1 MDPYEFTQTM
11 SEEPHQEDQSDLKK
25 LEQDLA
31 PTAADYYGVLN
42 ISRKATED
50 EIKEAYKKLC
60 RFFHPDKHTDE
71 SKKKMAES
79 RFQVIQNAY
88 EVLCDP
94 AKRVIYDTYGEEG
107 LNASWDVGPRYK
119 TPEELREE
127 YEKNARQKRE
137 LDLENLVRSKAEFQ
151 LTMDAT
157 QVFDP
162 YEPPVFVGFGQT
174 AAPKKKG
181 PLHAISKA
189 QVQQLFMRSS
199 FETQI
204 GPQTHAV
211 IGGSMVSRSGM
222 GGGNVLGTIRHTVSP
237 KLWGE
242 VTATLLKPRML
253 TLKTYYSLSTDSFVN
268 TTAQLNSMYDPPV
281 LAVTAGRRI
290 FSATT
295 GYMTFRT
302 GEWSL
307 FGWGGD
313 ASQKM
318 DKSSVSLGMAGMNK
332 HGNYS
337 GELQTGIMSSHIAA
351 EYSYK
356 LANQARLRLS
366 SSLSSEGGINA
377 SIGSD
382 HKITE
387 HTRIGMTMECGLP
400 LGVIVKFRVSR
411 LGQKAVVPIILASEF
426 DLKLA
431 FFGAVV
437 PASVAV
443 ALDQLVLKPRRKRLI
458 KEKINELREE
468 HAEYLA
474 NRKQEALDAQL
485 LMADIAE
492 RKKKQEENKADGLV
506 IVQAWYGNLDNLD
519 NDIDE
524 GVIDVTIV
532 IQTLVHES
540 RLTIPGGHS
549 KTNILG
555 FYDPCLGERKKLRVQ
570 YRFRHRL
577 HQVTVEDTAALIS
590 PVQAHV
596 V

>member
-1 MDPYEFTQTM
+1 MDPYEFTQTV

-174 AAPKKKG
+174 SAPKKKG
-181 PLHAISKA
+181 PFHAVSKA

-268 TTAQLNSMYDPPV
+268 TTTQLNSMYDPPV

-302 GEWSL
+302 GEWSM

-337 GELQTGIMSSHIAA
+337 GELQTGIISSHIAA

-366 SSLSSEGGINA
+366 TSLSSEGGINA

-443 ALDQLVLKPRRKRLI
+443 ALDQFVLKPRRKRLI

-474 NRKQEALDAQL
+474 NRKQEALDAQS
-485 LMADIAE
+485 LMSDIAE
-492 RKKKQEENKADGLV
+492 RKKKQEENKPDGLV
-506 IVQAWYGNLDNLD
+506 IVQAWYGNLENLD
-519 NDIDE
+519 NGIDE